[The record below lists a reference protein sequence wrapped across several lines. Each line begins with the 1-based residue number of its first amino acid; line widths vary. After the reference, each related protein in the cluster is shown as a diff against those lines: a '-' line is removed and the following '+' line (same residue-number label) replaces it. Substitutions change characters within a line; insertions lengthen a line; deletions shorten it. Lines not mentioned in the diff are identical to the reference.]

1 MNLDK
6 KSIIAIMGPSGAGKG
21 TILAE
26 AKKQGLEFALSIS
39 VTTRSPRGTEVDGIN
54 YFFKTHK
61 QVEEMIKNDELLE
74 SKKVYDQIYG
84 TSKKFVEDNLNKGI
98 DVVLEIDTQGALE
111 VKSKMP
117 EAVLIFIVPKDLD
130 TLHSRLVG
138 RGTENEEQVAKRF
151 GKAQGEIAQAIDY
164 DYLLINDKIE
174 QCAAQFINIIEAER
188 LRTSREINKQIIA
201 SFN

>member
-1 MNLDK
+1 MK
-6 KSIIAIMGPSGAGKG
+6 KGILIVLSGPSGAGKG

-117 EAVLIFIVPKDLD
+117 EAVVIFIVPKDLD

>member
-1 MNLDK
+1 MK
-6 KSIIAIMGPSGAGKG
+6 KGILIVLSGPSGAGKG

-117 EAVLIFIVPKDLD
+117 AAVLIFIVPKDLD

>member
-1 MNLDK
+1 MK
-6 KSIIAIMGPSGAGKG
+6 KGILIVLSGPSGAGKG

-164 DYLLINDKIE
+164 DNLLINDKIE

>member
-1 MNLDK
+1 MK
-6 KSIIAIMGPSGAGKG
+6 KGILIVLSGPSGAGKG

-61 QVEEMIKNDELLE
+61 QVEEMIKNDDLLE

>member
-1 MNLDK
+1 MK
-6 KSIIAIMGPSGAGKG
+6 KGILIVLSGPSGAGKG
-21 TILAE
+21 TMLAE

-54 YFFKTHK
+54 YFFKTHE

-138 RGTENEEQVAKRF
+138 RGTESEEQVAKRF

>member
-1 MNLDK
+1 MK
-6 KSIIAIMGPSGAGKG
+6 KGILIVLSGPSGAGKG

-61 QVEEMIKNDELLE
+61 QVEEMIKNEELLE

>member
-1 MNLDK
+1 MK
-6 KSIIAIMGPSGAGKG
+6 KGILIVLSGPSGAGKG

-61 QVEEMIKNDELLE
+61 QVEEIIKNDELLE

>member
-1 MNLDK
+1 MK
-6 KSIIAIMGPSGAGKG
+6 KGILIVLSGPSGAGKG

-84 TSKKFVEDNLNKGI
+84 TSKKFVEDNLNKG
-98 DVVLEIDTQGALE
+98 VVLEIDTQGALE

>member
-1 MNLDK
+1 MK
-6 KSIIAIMGPSGAGKG
+6 KGILIVLSGPSGAGKG

-151 GKAQGEIAQAIDY
+151 GKAQGEIAQALDY

>member
-1 MNLDK
+1 MK
-6 KSIIAIMGPSGAGKG
+6 KGILIVLSGPSGAGKG

-39 VTTRSPRGTEVDGIN
+39 VKTRSPRGTEVDGIN

>member
-1 MNLDK
+1 MK
-6 KSIIAIMGPSGAGKG
+6 KGILIVLSGPSGAGKG

-98 DVVLEIDTQGALE
+98 DVVLEMDTQGALE

>member
-1 MNLDK
+1 MK
-6 KSIIAIMGPSGAGKG
+6 KGILIVLSGPSGAGKG